1 MVFTLVFS
9 IIGVTI
15 FSGKFNR
22 CYNSKDGSKIDTVA
36 TKNECLSLSNTT
48 WFNKKI
54 NFDNVFIGYIA
65 LLQIATFEGWI
76 ELIEAG
82 VDAIDVDMQPKQEAN
97 LSNYLF
103 FLIFVFFGSFF
114 CLNLIIGVIIDNF
127 NTLKKKVSTI

>member
-1 MVFTLVFS
+1 M
-9 IIGVTI
+9 
-15 FSGKFNR
+15 
-22 CYNSKDGSKIDTVA
+22 
-36 TKNECLSLSNTT
+36 
-48 WFNKKI
+48 
-54 NFDNVFIGYIA
+54 FIGYIA

-97 LSNYLF
+97 LSNYIF